1 MGKFPEGKLS
11 SVYLSSSKNS
21 KYLMI
26 MKYAQKVKKGLAWDS
41 F

>member
-1 MGKFPEGKLS
+1 MGKFPEGKL

-26 MKYAQKVKKGLAWDS
+26 MKYTQKVKKVLAWDS